1 MAFHAS
7 CEYVTGPN
15 SMRTH
20 PLTSHEQ
27 ARHRYIVL
35 PADPVVRKEFCS
47 IELTESKHK
56 AFVFA
61 IRNHYW
67 YQMYLGKWGLCVN
80 PIYM

>member
-1 MAFHAS
+1 MYIQQIEYCNVHA
-7 CEYVTGPN
+7 C
-15 SMRTH
+15 
-20 PLTSHEQ
+20 
-27 ARHRYIVL
+27 HRCLVL
-35 PADPVVRKEFCS
+35 PTDPVVRKEFCS

-80 PIYM
+80 TSSHHISG